1 MILFPKQYFIK
12 KYLLRMQ
19 GDLIA
24 AFQYLNGDYEKEEDR
39 LFSGVCGYT
48 TRGGSFKLKEGR
60 FCLDIRNKPL
70 Q

>member
-24 AFQYLNGDYEKEEDR
+24 AFQYLKKGCKSERDYIY
-39 LFSGVCGYT
+39 LTGSVVIGY
-48 TRGGSFKLKEGR
+48 GEMVS
-60 FCLDIRNKPL
+60 D
-70 Q
+70 